1 MSLIVKECFY
11 VIISMKR
18 ITKKNNYISIA
29 DKNKKGDL
37 MDKKKK
43 IAIISVITILILLII
58 IGGIVWYFIANNK
71 TNSDSNNQGKSEINK
86 LYETLKT
93 TSIFSFE
100 LILDDEN
107 HKYYAKSNNMACI
120 ETTSNDEET
129 KYIVK
134 NGNTYFLVDDTKT
147 YYTYSNNQANLNMV
161 TKGLE
166 RFKDLDYEIG
176 KEKINNKNYYYE
188 EYTRLTAFAM
198 GDFTE
203 DSEDVKTRFYFD
215 DDELVYI
222 KTIEEDKEE
231 LLEVNISYNV
241 NQNSFQIPSDYKNA

>member
-1 MSLIVKECFY
+1 
-11 VIISMKR
+11 
-18 ITKKNNYISIA
+18 
-29 DKNKKGDL
+29 

-43 IAIISVITILILLII
+43 AVFISVIAIVVVLII
-58 IGGIVWYFIANNK
+58 VGIIWYFIANNN
-71 TNSDSNNQGKSEINK
+71 TNSSSNNQMGTSEVSK
-86 LYETLKT
+86 LYEILQ
-93 TSIFSFE
+93 TSNVFSFE
-100 LILDDEN
+100 LTLDDEN

-147 YYTYSNNQANLNMV
+147 YYTYSNNQTNLNMI

-166 RFKDLDYEIG
+166 RFKDLDYQIG

-215 DDELVYI
+215 NDELVYI
-222 KTIEEDKEE
+222 KTIEGDKQE
-231 LLEVNISYNV
+231 LLEVNISYDV
-241 NQNSFQIPSDYKNA
+241 DQNSFQIPSDYNEA